1 VMEMLLGTSVCEGPL
16 SLTPLMSCTLHA
28 GGRQGRRTCGKADRC
43 TSICTMYVKKYEFV
57 SCRSSPILRGGG
69 VAPTVHGR
77 QAFLIIFLLTW
88 HGIVSHGRA
97 AQRRPGWKAEVPRK
111 QTNGMAHWYGAVQ
124 FREAQSGRAN
134 QLYAR

>member
-1 VMEMLLGTSVCEGPL
+1 MEILLGTSVCEGPL

-77 QAFLIIFLLTW
+77 QAF
-88 HGIVSHGRA
+88 
-97 AQRRPGWKAEVPRK
+97 
-111 QTNGMAHWYGAVQ
+111 
-124 FREAQSGRAN
+124 
-134 QLYAR
+134 